1 MLLQIALFL
10 IQTIAHVLTA
20 TFLFRFYA
28 FLFRI
33 NINSSGSGLGNF
45 IFALTDW
52 AVLPLRRFMPR
63 IARVDLPS
71 LVPALAV
78 QMLLNLVQAW
88 LLMGGVD
95 ANHVLY
101 LFVID
106 TLGLIISLFTGLLI
120 IQAVFSWIQTSSPVQ
135 YVLNQ
140 LTDPLLKP
148 IRRLLPLVGGVDLS
162 PLVALLLLQVFG
174 MVIKGF

>member
-20 TFLFRFYA
+20 SFLFRFYA

-52 AVLPLRRFMPR
+52 AVLPLRRVLPR
-63 IARVDLPS
+63 IARIDLPS
-71 LVPALAV
+71 LLPALSV
-78 QMLLNLVQAW
+78 QLLLSLLKSWA
-88 LLMGGVD
+88 LMGGI
-95 ANHVLY
+95 HPGYFLY
-101 LFVID
+101 LFTID
-106 TLGLIISLFTGLLI
+106 TLSLIISLLTGLLI
-120 IQAVFSWIQTSSPVQ
+120 IQAVLSWIQTSSPMQ

-148 IRRLLPLVGGVDLS
+148 IRRLLPLVGGIDLS
-162 PLVALLLLQVFG
+162 PLVALLLLQVLG
-174 MVIKGF
+174 MVIQGF